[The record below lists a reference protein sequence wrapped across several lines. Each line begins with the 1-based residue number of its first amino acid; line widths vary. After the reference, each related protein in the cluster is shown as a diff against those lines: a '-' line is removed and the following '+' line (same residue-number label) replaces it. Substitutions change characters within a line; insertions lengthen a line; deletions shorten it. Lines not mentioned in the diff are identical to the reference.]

1 MYDHLQQLAARVRNL
16 RMVVAYSRPTNSCRH
31 KVDFHLRGH
40 ITEELVR
47 PVLEGRDC
55 EIYMCG
61 PQPMMQSLTRGFENI
76 GVPAQNVRFEAFG
89 PGSPTAA
96 VKSEEPREHKAEQ
109 TFQIEFARS
118 GKRVEWLPGDGS
130 ILELAMANGI
140 KARCGCRQGICGTC
154 AVALKTGEVGYAR
167 PPEKTPAAGKCLP
180 CVAQPQSDLVLDM

>member
-16 RMVVAYSRPTNSCRH
+16 RMVVAYSRPTNTCRH

-40 ITEELVR
+40 ITADLMR

-55 EIYMCG
+55 EVYLCG
-61 PQPMMQSLTRGFENI
+61 PTPMMRSLLTDFENI
-76 GVPAQNVRFEAFG
+76 GLPAENVRFEAFG
-89 PGSPTAA
+89 PASPAA
-96 VKSEEPREHKAEQ
+96 AETREKTREHKAEQ

-118 GKRVEWLPGDGS
+118 GKKVEWQPGDGS

-154 AVALKTGEVGYAR
+154 AIALKR
-167 PPEKTPAAGKCLP
+167 W
-180 CVAQPQSDLVLDM
+180 